1 MYPTLK
7 RTHFMWLVL
16 GLSIIL
22 GIYLIYDYLTN
33 SESNALV
40 LLSACST
47 YAVVLVT
54 LVYAI
59 TTSEQRDVMADQ
71 LKEIQRDRNIQRLN
85 REIDFV
91 VGPLTSKIGSYKVYE
106 PLYLEENGLEA
117 STVFWE
123 GIKKNLYLT
132 SDDLRAKV
140 DKYLAVFEQQKEQLR
155 KVRYDIREHVI
166 SYSKENGIAERH
178 INRYTILFT
187 PAPINEG
194 YNSYLQYIDD
204 HNKEIGYDS
213 SYGKSRAW
221 FLELVN
227 EDKKYN
233 IRVDD
238 ITDSISIK
246 EARNAL
252 EIAAKQRY
260 DSIKTELTAIGHDE
274 GSRNAGSG

>member
-1 MYPTLK
+1 MCPTLK
-7 RTHFMWLVL
+7 RTHFMGVVLVL
-16 GLSIIL
+16 FIIL
-22 GIYLIYDYLTN
+22 GIYVIYDYLTN
-33 SESNALV
+33 PKSTALE

-54 LVYAI
+54 IVYAI
-59 TTSEQRDVMADQ
+59 TTSEQRDVMANQ

-117 STVFWE
+117 STIFWE

-140 DKYLAVFEQQKEQLR
+140 DKYLAVFEEQKKQLR
-155 KVRYDIREHVI
+155 KARYDIMEHVI
-166 SYSKENGIAERH
+166 SFSQEHKIAERELP
-178 INRYTILFT
+178 RYKILFT
-187 PAPINEG
+187 PPPINEG
-194 YNSYLQYIDD
+194 YGSYLKYIEDRNND
-204 HNKEIGYDS
+204 IGYDS
-213 SYGKSRAW
+213 TYGKSRAW

-227 EDKKYN
+227 EYKKYN

-238 ITDSISIK
+238 ITDNISIK

-252 EIAAKQRY
+252 ESAAKQRY
-260 DSIKTELTAIGHDE
+260 DSIKTELTAIGQDE
-274 GSRNAGSG
+274 GSRKAGSG

>member
-1 MYPTLK
+1 MCLTLK
-7 RTHFMWLVL
+7 RTHFMWFVFILFIVL
-16 GLSIIL
+16 GL
-22 GIYLIYDYLTN
+22 YLINDYLTN
-33 SESNALV
+33 PKSTALV

-54 LVYAI
+54 IVYAI

-71 LKEIQRDRNIQRLN
+71 LNEIQRDRNIQRLN

-106 PLYLEENGLEA
+106 PLYLGGNGLEA

-166 SYSKENGIAERH
+166 SYSKENGIAERQ

-204 HNKEIGYDS
+204 GNKKIGYDS

-227 EDKKYN
+227 EGKKYN

-252 EIAAKQRY
+252 ESAAKQRY
-260 DSIKTELTAIGHDE
+260 DSIKTELTAIGQDE
-274 GSRNAGSG
+274 GSRKVGSG